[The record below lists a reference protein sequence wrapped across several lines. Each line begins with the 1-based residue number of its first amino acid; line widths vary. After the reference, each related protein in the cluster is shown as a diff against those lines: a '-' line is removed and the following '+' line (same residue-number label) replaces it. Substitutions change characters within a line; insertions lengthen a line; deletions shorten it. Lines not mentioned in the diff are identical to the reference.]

1 MPHLEW
7 GTAHGAQ
14 CAVHPD
20 TAAHLEHDHD
30 QLYCQ
35 PYVLVLSNSAGDG
48 LALQG
53 SRRDLLNYLHRA
65 HDHVAQNTSR
75 HADLG
80 RALSRLRELRGERGD
95 VYERYGD
102 TGYGMAEIRRLDEA
116 EVDLL
121 NDVAEAAAAVH
132 DDLTPAKGDRGKETR

>member
-7 GTAHGAQ
+7 GTARDAQ
-14 CAVHPD
+14 CAVRPD
-20 TAAHLEHDHD
+20 TAAHLELEPD

-35 PYVLVLSNSAGDG
+35 PYVLVLSNTAGDG

-53 SRRDLLNYLHRA
+53 SRRDLLDYLHRA
-65 HDHVAQNTSR
+65 HDHVAHKTSR
-75 HADLG
+75 HAELG
-80 RALSRLRELRGERGD
+80 QALSRLRELRGERTD

-132 DDLTPAKGDRGKETR
+132 DDLTRASGDH

>member
-1 MPHLEW
+1 MTHLEW
-7 GTAHGAQ
+7 GTAHSAQ
-14 CAVHPD
+14 CAVRPD
-20 TAAHLEHDHD
+20 NAAHLEQEPD

-53 SRRDLLNYLHRA
+53 SRRDLLDFLYRA
-65 HDHVAQNTSR
+65 HEQVGQNTSR
-75 HADLG
+75 QAELAE
-80 RALSRLRELRGERGD
+80 ALTRLRELRGERTD

-121 NDVAEAAAAVH
+121 NDVAEAAAAVN
-132 DDLTPAKGDRGKETR
+132 DDLTRDVR

>member
-20 TAAHLEHDHD
+20 TAAHLEHDPD

-53 SRRDLLNYLHRA
+53 SRRDLLDYLHRA
-65 HDHVAQNTSR
+65 HEHLAQNTSR
-75 HADLG
+75 QADLAE
-80 RALSRLRELRGERGD
+80 ALSRLRELRGERTD
-95 VYERYGD
+95 VVERYGD

-132 DDLTPAKGDRGKETR
+132 DDLTRAAGDH